1 MCGEGYITTD
11 THGVIISGNHHL
23 DRSSIVDIDR
33 KLVAQGRTTAM
44 VSHLNG
50 EQVRVV
56 SSIKMSSQSI
66 AGSTFDISVSE
77 SPLIS
82 EVMMYS
88 VVDIGNQHE
97 VVVGATDVADD
108 RVARNL
114 NSRVH
119 VNDDGSIN

>member
-11 THGVIISGNHHL
+11 AHGVIISGYHHL

-33 KLVAQGRTTAM
+33 ELVAQGRTTAM
-44 VSHLNG
+44 VSHLDG

-56 SSIKMSSQSI
+56 RSIQMSSQSI

-88 VVDIGNQHE
+88 VVDIGNQDE

-114 NSRVH
+114 NGRVH
-119 VNDDGSIN
+119 VNNDGSIN